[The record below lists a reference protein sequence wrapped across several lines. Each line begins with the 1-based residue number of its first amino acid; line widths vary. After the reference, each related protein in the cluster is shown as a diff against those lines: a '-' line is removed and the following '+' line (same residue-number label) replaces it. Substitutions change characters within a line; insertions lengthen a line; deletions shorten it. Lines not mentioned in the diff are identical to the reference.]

1 MKALCAFFMRVV
13 FLVAVCCVNEADAQ
27 YKWSRFFLGTL
38 GVHTVDGTAFDGLT
52 GFLGGSKN
60 NSGLGIM
67 ESYETGSKTVWG
79 YNVQLRLINVYFS
92 VTYRLGQSMFI
103 LFQGVSTVIA
113 TAENNDRDDRSRST
127 TAISYVYDP
136 NRRFVFFGQAHLQG
150 QGLMLSAGVGS

>member
-1 MKALCAFFMRVV
+1 MKALCAFFVSVV

-27 YKWSRFFLGTL
+27 YKWSGFFLGTL
-38 GVHTVDGTAFDGLT
+38 GVHTVDGTAFGGLT

-67 ESYETGSKTVWG
+67 GSYEAGSKTIWG

-92 VTYRLGQSMFI
+92 ATYRLGQSMFI

-113 TAENNDRDDRSRST
+113 LLRTTIETTEAGLRLLYHVCMTLIDGLSSLDRH
-127 TAISYVYDP
+127 AY
-136 NRRFVFFGQAHLQG
+136 
-150 QGLMLSAGVGS
+150 GVGS